1 LWPTHATYDEICRRY
16 TSFVLR
22 HFGNALVVF
31 DGYETTLSTKTTE
44 RNRRMAKGIPREI
57 LFDGTMTMTVSQE
70 SFLANRNYKSRLIGL
85 LRDLFKD
92 LDVRTFQTDSDADTT
107 IV

>member
-1 LWPTHATYDEICRRY
+1 LHVVLWPTHATYDEICRGY

-31 DGYETTLSTKTTE
+31 DGYETTLV
-44 RNRRMAKGIPREI
+44 KGIPREI
-57 LFDGTMTMTVSQE
+57 FFDGTRTMTVSQE
-70 SFLANRNYKSRLIGL
+70 SFLANRNYKSRLTGL